1 MNNQSFV
8 EALKQEINQLSYNF
22 KDDGPFFKL
31 TINEHDI
38 AFKKVQS
45 DFRVKPNNWMRRKHK
60 DNQIHEP
67 GLVATIY
74 LLSKIIDKDIT
85 FFDVGALFGYHS
97 MIANSFFSNCHCV
110 TIEGNPLSNQCIQE
124 ITSSINNITN
134 INCVIGSK
142 KFSTRYL
149 IDGFRFIPSDEGQRN
164 FSETVSSNLPEFQI
178 ETVTLKDIFSN
189 NKNGNQEIYKIDTE
203 GHQCTFIPPFADD
216 LCSRNAI
223 LLMELDRPQRMSE
236 FGKTNQDVLDPFF
249 KNGYTGFWL
258 DHRTVNTKVKEFK
271 SIDSEMDK
279 NSLAIMIPPKYLDS
293 IIYK

>member
-1 MNNQSFV
+1 MILYTVFSIKV
-8 EALKQEINQLSYNF
+8 KTALVTGGSTGIGLMA
-22 KDDGPFFKL
+22 
-31 TINEHDI
+31 T
-38 AFKKVQS
+38 V
-45 DFRVKPNNWMRRKHK
+45 
-60 DNQIHEP
+60 
-67 GLVATIY
+67 GLVSAGAKVFIVSRKLENCQSAANELNNY
-74 LLSKIIDKDIT
+74 GFEGEVIPFRGDLSSEA
-85 FFDVGALFGYHS
+85 G
-97 MIANSFFSNCHCV
+97 
-110 TIEGNPLSNQCIQE
+110 
-124 ITSSINNITN
+124 INNITN

-223 LLMELDRPQRMSE
+223 LLMELDSPQRMSE

-293 IIYK
+293 KIYK